1 MNRLDMNE
9 LGQVNGGTAPVFG
22 YWRRA
27 IISAADPETGL
38 TGFYQTPEKSPE
50 NIRFQ
55 LKNGDELYVYSES
68 NDPGWVYAKTRGVV
82 TGYVES
88 QYVTLL

>member
-1 MNRLDMNE
+1 MSRLDINE
-9 LGQVNGGTAPVFG
+9 LGQVNGGAATGFG
-22 YWRRA
+22 YWQRA
-27 IISAADPETGL
+27 VISSVDPETGL
-38 TGFYQTPEKSPE
+38 TGFYQTPKKSPE

-68 NDPGWVYAKTRGVV
+68 SNPGWFYVKMRGVV

-88 QYVTLL
+88 QYVTLM